1 MTWLVEGASSF
12 LQVVVL
18 QYLQSLLVASTDPSI
33 YTQCCTCCSVCVVS
47 LSCLCL
53 LVCAAAVHQPPH
65 ARRHEVHRR
74 AGCSQAHAG
83 RRGESAAAAGA
94 AMRCY
99 ELVNEYYNRHVC
111 QQRGCIR
118 PAGKCRMAKCAIS
131 QWTPVRAQALGVVSV
146 GLPAGPWR
154 LLCMRGVACGACYS
168 RWHALNRAPSQDPVG
183 VLLSCRAWAASTRA
197 CA

>member
-12 LQVVVL
+12 LQGVVL

-118 PAGKCRMAKCAIS
+118 PAQQANIAWQNLPYHNGRPCVRKLWGLCLWACLQGLGGYCA
-131 QWTPVRAQALGVVSV
+131 
-146 GLPAGPWR
+146 
-154 LLCMRGVACGACYS
+154 CVA
-168 RWHALNRAPSQDPVG
+168 
-183 VLLSCRAWAASTRA
+183 
-197 CA
+197 